1 MSPLDDEDDG
11 SGDDDDRDLVV
22 LPSSIFY
29 LGIPNLLDT
38 GARWGREIVEGGRPP
53 SLPFLRRDR
62 PNFGVRIDLTKLQ
75 DRMK

>member
-38 GARWGREIVEGGRPP
+38 GARWGREIVEEGRPP
-53 SLPFLRRDR
+53 PSFDVTDPILESGLISR
-62 PNFGVRIDLTKLQ
+62 NYKTG
-75 DRMK
+75 